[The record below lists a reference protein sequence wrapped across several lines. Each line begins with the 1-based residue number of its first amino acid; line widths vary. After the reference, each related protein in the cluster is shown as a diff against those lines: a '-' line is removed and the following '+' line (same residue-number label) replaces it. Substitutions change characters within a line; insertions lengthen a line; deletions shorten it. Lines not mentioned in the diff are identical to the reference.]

1 MRLTH
6 VKGDPNHQCINRPIF
21 YRFPIVKSTFKQKCV
36 KFCIIFLLGRC
47 MTLNKF
53 IYVYITVQLGLQE
66 AQWPNVHLK
75 FVNYIL
81 FDFSWKYCKK
91 VRIFF
96 IIVVNFGDFYF
107 FKHSNFT
114 YYTLSSSII
123 DLNRYYWPKVSRK
136 SWFCSFQLLILEKP
150 IWWPHENLS
159 FSEF

>member
-1 MRLTH
+1 MKLKATQYNRATVALMYVINMDLGATFQLKYFK
-6 VKGDPNHQCINRPIF
+6 VIQTISVFNRPIF

-91 VRIFF
+91 WGFF
-96 IIVVNFGDFYF
+96 
-107 FKHSNFT
+107 S
-114 YYTLSSSII
+114 L
-123 DLNRYYWPKVSRK
+123 L
-136 SWFCSFQLLILEKP
+136 LLILVTFT
-150 IWWPHENLS
+150 
-159 FSEF
+159 FSNIAISHITHCQVVS